1 MEKLIKLIKCFLF
14 MMIIFY
20 SSCKHIPETNGKYD
34 YYNLENN
41 SSLSDGLNIVDRDS
55 FIINVDFEKVIN
67 SMQGGFFI
75 KDDMLCF
82 ADRGIMNVIVYDTL
96 GQYQYKA
103 TQKGRGP
110 NEIINLFVAS
120 TNIKGDVIILDGN
133 WNLYK
138 YDSTWTKR
146 RFFHIDFNKS
156 YRSFKE
162 RMKNPNPNFQDM
174 YEVGYDR
181 CSVRLY
187 KEDYAIFPIT
197 IEHPDYNAYQGGNI
211 EQFFEN
217 SYVLGM
223 MNMSDSTMGMMCH
236 YSPWYYENEAAG
248 FVGVNFDVN
257 DDLLYMSFDA
267 DSLIYKMNILTRK
280 MICSFGVSGNE
291 MNQNYETYSDFE
303 HMEENW
309 LKDKGLYGC
318 YGDLRY
324 ESQTGLLYRYYYQ
337 GGDRPYGFIQVY
349 DNMVMIGEV
358 QVPKDTYYIGYINGY
373 SYFTSSIPDV
383 DNERFNIYRFKFNRI
398 QLH

>member
-1 MEKLIKLIKCFLF
+1 
-14 MMIIFY
+14 
-20 SSCKHIPETNGKYD
+20 
-34 YYNLENN
+34 
-41 SSLSDGLNIVDRDS
+41 
-55 FIINVDFEKVIN
+55 
-67 SMQGGFFI
+67 
-75 KDDMLCF
+75 
-82 ADRGIMNVIVYDTL
+82 
-96 GQYQYKA
+96 
-103 TQKGRGP
+103 
-110 NEIINLFVAS
+110 
-120 TNIKGDVIILDGN
+120 
-133 WNLYK
+133 
-138 YDSTWTKR
+138 
-146 RFFHIDFNKS
+146 
-156 YRSFKE
+156 
-162 RMKNPNPNFQDM
+162 MKNPNPNFQDM